1 MIRFLKLN
9 DPFRLVVIFFLLL
22 IIRLPFWLGDFPLL
36 SPELTWMLIGEKM
49 NEGLLLYRDFDAI
62 IAPLSAFTYQVID
75 LFFGRS
81 PIVYQVIAF
90 LLLFI
95 QGVIFNLQINK
106 MMVLSEKTYLPAFIY
121 SICGSFFFDMYTLSP
136 VLLSLTF
143 LLLALG
149 ELFYVIKE
157 GNSDENSFYIGFYLG
172 ISILFFT
179 PMIAFILVFLIGSLL
194 YTNIYFKGYF
204 ILAFGVLFPFFLLF
218 TFYYWR
224 DGLPELLTNV
234 FYYSLTQSTN
244 FLLFHDIIMI
254 VTIPILF
261 VSIAILK
268 VLNATGF
275 INYQVRI
282 QSVMLFLL
290 MMGVLIL
297 FFIPQLTMYHFLIF
311 LPPIALFLSA
321 FFLILT
327 KIVLRGILFYS
338 FLICMVFLGYSHNNY
353 LTSYLTLEN
362 ILIENSSIDSF
373 GKILVLGENKANYQN
388 NKVAT
393 IYIDWN
399 LSKRYFLDLD
409 NYENLSEIYTN
420 IKNDIPDVIVDD
432 QEIIPKLFQRIP
444 EFEKLYQQEGNL
456 YKLKK

>member
-1 MIRFLKLN
+1 
-9 DPFRLVVIFFLLL
+9 
-22 IIRLPFWLGDFPLL
+22 
-36 SPELTWMLIGEKM
+36 M

-62 IAPLSAFTYQVID
+62 IAPLTAFTYQVID

-81 PIVYQVIAF
+81 PIAYQLIAF
-90 LLLFI
+90 FLLFI

-149 ELFYVIKE
+149 ELFYAIKE
-157 GNSDENSFYIGFYLG
+157 GSSDENSFYMGFYLG

-179 PMIAFILVFLIGSLL
+179 PMIAFILVFLIGSLF
-194 YTNIYFKGYF
+194 YTNIDFKGYF
-204 ILAFGVLFPFFLLF
+204 IFAFGVIFPFLLLF

-224 DGLPELLTNV
+224 DGLSELLTNL
-234 FYYSLTQSTN
+234 FYYSLTQSKN
-244 FLLFHDIIMI
+244 FINLHDIAII
-254 VTIPILF
+254 VVIPVLF
-261 VSIAILK
+261 TSIAILK

-282 QSVMLFLL
+282 QSVMVFLSMVGL
-290 MMGVLIL
+290 LIL

-311 LPPIALFLSA
+311 LPPMALFISA

-327 KIVLRGILFYS
+327 KIVFRGFLFYS
-338 FLICMVFLGYSHNNY
+338 FVISMIYLGYSHHNL
-353 LTSYLTLEN
+353 LTPYLTLN
-362 ILIENSSIDSF
+362 KLSIPKSSIESF
-373 GKILVLGENKANYQN
+373 GKILVLGEGKENYQN

-393 IYIDWN
+393 IYLDWN
-399 LSKRYFLDLD
+399 LSKQYFLDLD
-409 NYENLSEIYTN
+409 NYENLSKIYTN
-420 IKNDIPDVIVDD
+420 IKNDIPDVIVDNE
-432 QEIIPKLFQRIP
+432 EIIPKLFKRIP
-444 EFEKLYQQEGNL
+444 EFEKLYEQDGDL